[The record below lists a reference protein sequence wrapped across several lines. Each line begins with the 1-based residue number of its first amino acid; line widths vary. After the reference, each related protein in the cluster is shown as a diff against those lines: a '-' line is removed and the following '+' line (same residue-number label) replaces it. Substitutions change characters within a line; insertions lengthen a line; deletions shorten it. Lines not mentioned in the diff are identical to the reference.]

1 MPGPINKSI
10 LYKVLT
16 KIKKHSMLANNR
28 GVIHDAMKFVSHN
41 IIGTCL

>member
-10 LYKVLT
+10 LYRLLT
-16 KIKKHSMLANNR
+16 KIKKPMLANNR

-41 IIGTCL
+41 IT

>member
-10 LYKVLT
+10 LYKLLIT

-28 GVIHDAMKFVSHN
+28 AVIHDSMKFVLHN
-41 IIGTCL
+41 IT